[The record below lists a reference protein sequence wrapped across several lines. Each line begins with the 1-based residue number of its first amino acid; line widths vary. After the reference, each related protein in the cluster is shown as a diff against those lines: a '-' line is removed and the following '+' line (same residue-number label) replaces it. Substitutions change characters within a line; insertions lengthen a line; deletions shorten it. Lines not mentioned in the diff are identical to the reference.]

1 MFLKLIV
8 GFLGLAVGFI
18 PMYMWIGHKLLKICR
33 DNVLIGLVVGLAA
46 AGLLYW
52 VIIVKIGISVLLL
65 RVFIRW
71 VIIGLGIGT
80 FSVMSE
86 R

>member
-18 PMYMWIGHKLLKICR
+18 PMYAWIGHKLLKICR
-33 DNVLIGLVVGLAA
+33 GNVLIGLLAGLAA